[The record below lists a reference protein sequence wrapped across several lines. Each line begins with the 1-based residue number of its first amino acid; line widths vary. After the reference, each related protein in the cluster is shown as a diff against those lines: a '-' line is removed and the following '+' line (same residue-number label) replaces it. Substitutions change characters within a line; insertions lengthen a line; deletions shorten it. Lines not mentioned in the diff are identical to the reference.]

1 MVVKEARDWER
12 QHGKSCST
20 SKGVGKIGSTG
31 NRLHTELLFRDFLR
45 FSALAWGTSLF
56 KIGGPF
62 GVTGIPWRKDLELFE
77 KWRLG
82 QTGISVVADARGAL
96 VVVAL
101 VVVAVGQTTAV
112 FWVFLGELDACE
124 LDAWMSVVCASP
136 F

>member
-1 MVVKEARDWER
+1 M
-12 QHGKSCST
+12 
-20 SKGVGKIGSTG
+20 
-31 NRLHTELLFRDFLR
+31 
-45 FSALAWGTSLF
+45 
-56 KIGGPF
+56 
-62 GVTGIPWRKDLELFE
+62 
-77 KWRLG
+77 
-82 QTGISVVADARGAL
+82 VADARGAL